1 MHDAGRSLAGLSPA
15 EGIQLMLDFYREVR
29 FDGCPLEE
37 DGDMLLFQW
46 GLEGE
51 GRQREFQCDI
61 SRQFIEAEVSEDD
74 TISQLSLTFHF
85 APSAALLALKEG
97 NRWCSLPDELAGFEA
112 FITASK
118 VYRAVEHLQPARVT
132 LECEEV

>member
-1 MHDAGRSLAGLSPA
+1 AGLHLTELSPA
-15 EGIQLMLDFYREVR
+15 EGIRLMLDFYREVR

-46 GLEGE
+46 GPAGE
-51 GRQREFQCDI
+51 GREQTFQCDI
-61 SRQFIEAEVSEDD
+61 SRQFIEAEVTEDD

-85 APSAALLALKEG
+85 APSPALRALKEG

-118 VYRAVEHLQPARVT
+118 VYRAVETLQPTRVT
-132 LECEEV
+132 LASGEV